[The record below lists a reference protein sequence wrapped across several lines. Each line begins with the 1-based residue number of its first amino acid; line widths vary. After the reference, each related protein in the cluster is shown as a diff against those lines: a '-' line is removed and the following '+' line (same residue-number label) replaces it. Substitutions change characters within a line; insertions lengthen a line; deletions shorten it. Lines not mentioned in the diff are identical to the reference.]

1 MLLIVGAMFFSLTL
15 YSGEIIAALV
25 KSNLLTI
32 NLEKISDDGESK
44 NRKILA
50 NQQLEAVTSKLE
62 NAEKLLLDS
71 NQELS
76 KLEIDKNG
84 LQTEKEK
91 LKQSIDKLKF
101 EENFS
106 GSRDKLIIEV
116 FYSTGVRLSELIN
129 IKLADVDTLKS
140 QIKVL
145 GKRNKERLIPL
156 TKELQK
162 SIEAYMILRIKE
174 KVTDCSYLF
183 LTDSG
188 KKLNPSMVYRKVNEL
203 LKGVTTLEKKSPH
216 VLRHTFA
223 THMLNNGADLNVI
236 KELLG
241 HASLSATEVWISEAQ
256 ERMVLAVSP
265 KEWPRLAEI
274 ARLEGVEATPIGTF
288 TGNGQLVLRW
298 NDEIVGD
305 LNCHFLHEGRPRER
319 LRSSFT
325 PQQNNPLRWSL
336 EDENFETILL
346 ELLRSE
352 DVASKE
358 WIIRQYD
365 HEVQGKSV
373 LKPLL
378 GPMGGPA
385 DATVIRGVLGRPRGI
400 LIGIGLRHHLGTSN
414 PFEMAVGGM
423 FNPGVLM
430 TVADLSRMEVEVDVN
445 ENDVVNIDIGDTS
458 EIEIDAYPDTLFY
471 GIVSEIAHTA
481 QSANMGLQQQVTNF
495 KVKVRMLSVPDKIR
509 PGMSSTVN
517 IITET
522 IKDAVS
528 IPIQSLT
535 SRPENYE
542 QKIDNKGNKW
552 SEKNDEDDQS
562 FKKIKSIDVVF
573 VLEDEFNDTT
583 APSGKKYA
591 VVRPLEV
598 GISSENHYFVRSGIK
613 LGEMI
618 VTGGY
623 RVLSKELSHGTL
635 VALKNDPLSK
645 DGNFGK

>member
-1 MLLIVGAMFFSLTL
+1 MLDTLKKKKVWIPLLIILVLIAGYVFST
-15 YSGEIIAALV
+15 SGSEQDIFVDTELVELRDIIQRVNASGKIQPEEAVQITSTITGWITEITVMEGDTVEPGQHLISIDEKQIRPRYNNALSQV
-25 KSNLLTI
+25 KSSEANLRKVRSQMDRTKSLFSQNLISKQELEQVEASFQIAQSQSEQANANLL
-32 NLEKISDDGESK
+32 S
-44 NRKILA
+44 
-50 NQQLEAVTSKLE
+50 
-62 NAEKLLLDS
+62 AED
-71 NQELS
+71 ELS
-76 KLEIDKNG
+76 KTRLTAPKYGIV
-84 LQTEKEK
+84 T
-91 LKQSIDKLKF
+91 SI
-101 EENFS
+101 
-106 GSRDKLIIEV
+106 
-116 FYSTGVRLSELIN
+116 
-129 IKLADVDTLKS
+129 
-140 QIKVL
+140 
-145 GKRNKERLIPL
+145 
-156 TKELQK
+156 TKE
-162 SIEAYMILRIKE
+162 
-174 KVTDCSYLF
+174 
-183 LTDSG
+183 
-188 KKLNPSMVYRKVNEL
+188 
-203 LKGVTTLEKKSPH
+203 
-216 VLRHTFA
+216 
-223 THMLNNGADLNVI
+223 
-236 KELLG
+236 
-241 HASLSATEVWISEAQ
+241 
-256 ERMVLAVSP
+256 
-265 KEWPRLAEI
+265 
-274 ARLEGVEATPIGTF
+274 EG
-288 TGNGQLVLRW
+288 
-298 NDEIVGD
+298 
-305 LNCHFLHEGRPRER
+305 
-319 LRSSFT
+319 
-325 PQQNNPLRWSL
+325 
-336 EDENFETILL
+336 
-346 ELLRSE
+346 
-352 DVASKE
+352 
-358 WIIRQYD
+358 
-365 HEVQGKSV
+365 
-373 LKPLL
+373 
-378 GPMGGPA
+378 
-385 DATVIRGVLGRPRGI
+385 
-400 LIGIGLRHHLGTSN
+400 
-414 PFEMAVGGM
+414 EMAVGGM

-542 QKIDNKGNKW
+542 QKIDNKGNKGNKW

-573 VLEDEFNDTT
+573 VLEDEFNGAT

>member
-1 MLLIVGAMFFSLTL
+1 MLDTLKKKKVWIPLLIILVLIAGYVFST
-15 YSGEIIAALV
+15 SGSEQDIFVDTELVELRDIIQRVNASGKIQPEEAVQITSTITGWITEITVMEGDTVEPGQHLISIDEKQIRPRYNNALSQV
-25 KSNLLTI
+25 KSSEANLRKVRSQMDRTKSLFSQNLISKQELEQVEASFQIAQSQSEQANANLL
-32 NLEKISDDGESK
+32 S
-44 NRKILA
+44 
-50 NQQLEAVTSKLE
+50 
-62 NAEKLLLDS
+62 AED
-71 NQELS
+71 ELS
-76 KLEIDKNG
+76 KTRLTAPKYGIV
-84 LQTEKEK
+84 T
-91 LKQSIDKLKF
+91 SI
-101 EENFS
+101 
-106 GSRDKLIIEV
+106 
-116 FYSTGVRLSELIN
+116 
-129 IKLADVDTLKS
+129 
-140 QIKVL
+140 
-145 GKRNKERLIPL
+145 
-156 TKELQK
+156 TKE
-162 SIEAYMILRIKE
+162 
-174 KVTDCSYLF
+174 
-183 LTDSG
+183 
-188 KKLNPSMVYRKVNEL
+188 
-203 LKGVTTLEKKSPH
+203 
-216 VLRHTFA
+216 
-223 THMLNNGADLNVI
+223 
-236 KELLG
+236 
-241 HASLSATEVWISEAQ
+241 
-256 ERMVLAVSP
+256 
-265 KEWPRLAEI
+265 
-274 ARLEGVEATPIGTF
+274 EG
-288 TGNGQLVLRW
+288 
-298 NDEIVGD
+298 
-305 LNCHFLHEGRPRER
+305 
-319 LRSSFT
+319 
-325 PQQNNPLRWSL
+325 
-336 EDENFETILL
+336 
-346 ELLRSE
+346 
-352 DVASKE
+352 
-358 WIIRQYD
+358 
-365 HEVQGKSV
+365 
-373 LKPLL
+373 
-378 GPMGGPA
+378 
-385 DATVIRGVLGRPRGI
+385 
-400 LIGIGLRHHLGTSN
+400 
-414 PFEMAVGGM
+414 EMAVGGM